1 MKNNFDPH
9 LPIYLQMMDE
19 IKKNIFNKTYLPGK
33 KIPSV
38 RELALQYSINP
49 NTIQKSLIELER
61 EGFLRSERAVGRFV
75 TEDQNLINQLRKQH
89 AQSKIKD
96 FIQEMYAFGY
106 DDHDILSALKEE
118 LHDQGGS

>member
-106 DDHDILSALKEE
+106 DDHDILSTLKEE

>member
-106 DDHDILSALKEE
+106 DDHDILSTLTEE

>member
-38 RELALQYSINP
+38 RELALLYSINP

-106 DDHDILSALKEE
+106 DDHDILSTLKEE

>member
-33 KIPSV
+33 KISSV
-38 RELALQYSINP
+38 RELTLQYSINP

-106 DDHDILSALKEE
+106 DDHDILSTLKEE

>member
-1 MKNNFDPH
+1 MKNNFDSH

-96 FIQEMYAFGY
+96 FIQEIYAFGY
-106 DDHDILSALKEE
+106 DDHDILSTLKEE

>member
-38 RELALQYSINP
+38 RELALQYSVNP
-49 NTIQKSLIELER
+49 NTIQKSLTELER

-75 TEDQNLINQLRKQH
+75 TEDQDLISQLRKQH

-106 DDHDILSALKEE
+106 DDHDILSILKEE
-118 LHDQGGS
+118 LHD